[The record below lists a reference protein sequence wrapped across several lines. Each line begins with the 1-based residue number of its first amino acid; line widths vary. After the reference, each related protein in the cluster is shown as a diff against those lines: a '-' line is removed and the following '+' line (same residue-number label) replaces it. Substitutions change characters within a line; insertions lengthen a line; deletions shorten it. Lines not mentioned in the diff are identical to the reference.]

1 MVAEDPL
8 TLAADTLYDIN
19 HVLFFCDCRKPFDL
33 KNIEKI
39 LAHFAQDASS
49 PPAACDCNM
58 NIRACVHVKQHAR
71 DYLPVF
77 FQTHA
82 SEGREKL
89 HSKHPLH
96 KGRYAW
102 VVFASGYSTEHLVKL
117 PAFNF
122 YVHGA
127 FMKILSAL
135 PLVALLPLAAC
146 AGSSDV
152 MDVGNGNY
160 MVSSHANHL
169 AGGASGAFS
178 EGYKTANKYC
188 AVHRPGTHAIVV
200 NERENTT
207 YRSIYN
213 GGWNQN
219 GGGFSGGTSEIGHAD
234 LIFRC
239 GN

>member
-102 VVFASGYSTEHLVKL
+102 VVFASGYSTEHVGRLV
-117 PAFNF
+117 
-122 YVHGA
+122 
-127 FMKILSAL
+127 
-135 PLVALLPLAAC
+135 
-146 AGSSDV
+146 
-152 MDVGNGNY
+152 
-160 MVSSHANHL
+160 HAR
-169 AGGASGAFS
+169 
-178 EGYKTANKYC
+178 
-188 AVHRPGTHAIVV
+188 V
-200 NERENTT
+200 
-207 YRSIYN
+207 
-213 GGWNQN
+213 
-219 GGGFSGGTSEIGHAD
+219 
-234 LIFRC
+234 
-239 GN
+239 